1 MSVQVYSVSGQTE
14 GRKKSFLEWINMNL
28 SFKLSLTCGGNVN
41 YYKNIHHLI
50 PTLTV
55 VIGITLTIFK
65 ANQSNLLSTESP
77 GIFSYWP
84 NWRGE
89 EDLFWRVQ
97 EGWPLCEVTLRAL
110 GCHKRW
116 KSLFFCGVLNN
127 PTSPLLLVRPR
138 YK

>member
-14 GRKKSFLEWINMNL
+14 GRKKSFLEWININL

-65 ANQSNLLSTESP
+65 ANQSTLLSIESP
-77 GIFSYWP
+77 GIFSSWP
-84 NWRGE
+84 N
-89 EDLFWRVQ
+89 
-97 EGWPLCEVTLRAL
+97 
-110 GCHKRW
+110 
-116 KSLFFCGVLNN
+116 
-127 PTSPLLLVRPR
+127 
-138 YK
+138 